1 MWLEKTFHSLPD
13 TLVDA
18 TNVLSKIC
26 ILYRR
31 PDKMVIEREN
41 TKRRI
46 KGKFNGKSGIKME
59 QNTNRGKAAMIISDG
74 TNNQ

>member
-1 MWLEKTFHSLPD
+1 
-13 TLVDA
+13 
-18 TNVLSKIC
+18 
-26 ILYRR
+26 
-31 PDKMVIEREN
+31 MVIEREN

-74 TNNQ
+74 TNN